1 MEHWRQAIP
10 AQLLVMPYE
19 SLVTD
24 PEPQIRRL
32 LEHCGLDWDPRCLD
46 FHSHASTVT
55 TLSAGQVRQPMY
67 TSSVGRWKKYARDL
81 QPLIW
86 VLQDAGIPV
95 D

>member
-10 AQLLVMPYE
+10 RQLRVVHYE
-19 SLVTD
+19 SLVTN
-24 PEPQIRRL
+24 PETEIRQL

-46 FHSHASTVT
+46 FHQNRSAVT
-55 TLSAGQVRQPMY
+55 TLSASQVRQPMY

-86 VLQDAGIPV
+86 VLQDAGIPL